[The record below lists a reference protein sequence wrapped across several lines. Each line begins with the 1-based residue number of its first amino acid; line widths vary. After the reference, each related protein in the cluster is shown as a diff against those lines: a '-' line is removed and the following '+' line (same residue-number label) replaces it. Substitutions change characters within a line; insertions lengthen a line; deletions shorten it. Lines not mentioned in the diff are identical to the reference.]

1 MEYLKLGAILL
12 ALDAVYLMLVGNRFK
27 TMIESIQKSS
37 MKLRYG
43 SIAACYVLILFGLKH
58 LIVDHKRPTTDAF
71 VLGLVIYGVFDT
83 VNYAIFEKWDLHIAM
98 IDAVWGGVLFSL
110 TTYIYRLLQ

>member
-12 ALDAVYLMLVGNRFK
+12 ALDAVYLTLVGNRFK

-58 LIVDHKRPTTDAF
+58 LIMDHKRPIADAF
-71 VLGLVIYGVFDT
+71 ILGFMVYGVFDT
-83 VNYAIFEKWDLHIAM
+83 VNYAIFRKWDLQMAIV
-98 IDAVWGGVLFSL
+98 DAIWGGVLFSL
-110 TTYIYRLLQ
+110 TTHIYRLL